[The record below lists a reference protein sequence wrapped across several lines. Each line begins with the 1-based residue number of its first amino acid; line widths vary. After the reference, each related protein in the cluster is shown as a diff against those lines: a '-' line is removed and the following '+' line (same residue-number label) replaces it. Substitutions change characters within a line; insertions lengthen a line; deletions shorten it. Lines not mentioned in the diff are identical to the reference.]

1 MASNPLLL
9 GFLEAG
15 SGLVVVPQ
23 ILGCPPMLASF
34 AVEAARILVLGILSS
49 EAMGS
54 ALADALRTG
63 VPGRVVH
70 LHHNLRALRGAGP
83 PRRMAPGEGLPTK
96 ADPASSARSP
106 RASSAM
112 PSSRPGPL
120 RSFYRC
126 PEPPLNIACR
136 DPLHGGLHRD
146 LHRSLP
152 RMSDALRQDRVAM
165 ITAITGI
172 KDSGYALEPLS
183 AGVLIPGMEIHAA
196 VLVAGVRCCRRCPSQ
211 GASPAF
217 RGLMPSREGGPPHL
231 PARADSPGNSQ
242 EVPTST
248 DSVAAAE

>member
-1 MASNPLLL
+1 
-9 GFLEAG
+9 
-15 SGLVVVPQ
+15 
-23 ILGCPPMLASF
+23 
-34 AVEAARILVLGILSS
+34 
-49 EAMGS
+49 
-54 ALADALRTG
+54 
-63 VPGRVVH
+63 
-70 LHHNLRALRGAGP
+70 
-83 PRRMAPGEGLPTK
+83 
-96 ADPASSARSP
+96 
-106 RASSAM
+106 
-112 PSSRPGPL
+112 
-120 RSFYRC
+120 
-126 PEPPLNIACR
+126 
-136 DPLHGGLHRD
+136 
-146 LHRSLP
+146 
-152 RMSDALRQDRVAM
+152 MSDALRQDRVAM